1 MRSKQRYLSALAL
14 VIVVAMLAA
23 CTATTQLGKIKEG
36 LQYDKELVESIA
48 LQAVVAKNQ
57 GMIPDTAL
65 KQVEQ
70 AYMSIRG
77 LHNSAVEAVKV
88 AEAREKSGQPW
99 DRLQIEAVRATAM
112 GAVAQLVGIAVQ
124 YKLIK

>member
-1 MRSKQRYLSALAL
+1 MRSKRQYLSAIAL
-14 VIVVAMLAA
+14 VLVAVVLAS

-36 LQYDKELVESIA
+36 LQYDKELVEGIA

-57 GMIPDTAL
+57 GMLPDTAL

-70 AYMSIRG
+70 AYMNIRV

-99 DRLQIEAVRATAM
+99 DRLQIEAVRAVAM
-112 GAVAQLVGIAVQ
+112 GAVAQLVAIAVQ